1 MKADRLWIA
10 GRLRLLVA
18 VSLAVVS
25 AGSPGLAAP
34 IDVRLQGVLD
44 AAAPGEAIP
53 VIVTFQGSS
62 NLELLSQGPRQ
73 ARRAELVRTLKSRAE
88 TVQRSARLFLQS
100 RGVGPGQELW
110 INNSLA
116 VIASPEI
123 VRELAA
129 RPEVESVRLEEVI
142 RMPRVTST
150 QVTGPAELNIK
161 LVNAPALWAMGVTGQ
176 GVTVATMDSGV
187 DVNHPDLGPRW
198 RGGANSWFDP
208 NGQHPLV
215 PADVDGHGTGVMGAL
230 VGGNA
235 GGTYIGVAPEAQWIA
250 VKIFND
256 AGEAPEAAIH
266 QGFQWLLDP
275 DGKPDTDDA
284 PDVVNNSW
292 GFEALPGVCDAFVQV
307 FRRDVQALKAAGI
320 AVVFS
325 AGNTGPRVDTSVAPA
340 NYPEAFAVGAVG
352 TVQSATEIAAT
363 SARGP
368 SACDGTVFPEVV
380 APGFFVKTADLTLG
394 GLSPGSYVFVTGS
407 SIAAPHVAGVM
418 ALLLSA
424 FPALTVSELEQA
436 LLDSSADL
444 GAEGPDNSYGHG
456 LVDALAALD
465 WVDARDLSNT
475 PPPPAL
481 LQTPADGSAGL
492 PTTLTLT
499 WRQPPDADGDPVTNT
514 VQIAT
519 NPHFFN
525 PLVSSRIF
533 VASSDRLLG
542 SFGLVACLLPLGL
555 KGNRKRWLL
564 VVSSGIVLGLLVLV
578 SCGGGGSSDHNSTS
592 QPVSDL
598 RNQTVSN
605 LVVGTTYYW
614 RVLSQDSREGTS
626 ISGVFSFTTAP

>member
-1 MKADRLWIA
+1 MKNPVRHVVILLLPLIIA
-10 GRLRLLVA
+10 AIVIA
-18 VSLAVVS
+18 VPSS
-25 AGSPGLAAP
+25 LAAP
-34 IDVRLQGVLD
+34 LDVHLQKVLENT
-44 AAAPGEAIP
+44 APAEEIP
-53 VIVTFQGSS
+53 VIVTFRDDVD
-62 NLELLSQGPRQ
+62 LAKLPPGPRQ

-88 TVQRSARLFLQS
+88 TAHRSVRAFLRS
-100 RGVGPGQELW
+100 RGVGQGQELW
-110 INNSLA
+110 IINSLA
-116 VIASPEI
+116 VTASPKI

-129 RPEVESVRLEEVI
+129 RPEVESVRLEEII
-142 RMPRVTST
+142 RVPRVTPE

-161 LVNAPALWAMGVTGQ
+161 LVNAPALWTMGFAGQ
-176 GVTVATMDSGV
+176 GVTVAAMDTGV
-187 DVNHPDLGPRW
+187 DFNHADLGSRW
-198 RGGANSWFDP
+198 RGGNNSWFDP
-208 NGQHPLV
+208 NGEHPLL
-215 PADVDGHGTGVMGAL
+215 PFDQDGHGTGVMGAL

-256 AGEAPEAAIH
+256 AGEASEAAIH

-275 DGKPDTDDA
+275 DGNPDTDDA

-292 GFEALPGVCDAFVQV
+292 GFEDSPGVCSAFAQV

-325 AGNTGPRVDTSVAPA
+325 AGNTGPSVNTSVAPA

-368 SACDGTVFPEVV
+368 SACDGTIFPEVV

-394 GLSPGSYVFVTGS
+394 GLFPDAYVFVTGS
-407 SIAAPHVAGVM
+407 SIAAPQVAGVM

-424 FPALTVSELEQA
+424 FPSLTVSELEQA
-436 LLDSSADL
+436 LLASSVDL
-444 GAEGPDNSYGHG
+444 GAAGPDNSYGYG

-465 WVDARDLSNT
+465 WVDARELSNT

-519 NPHFFN
+519 NPHFLN
-525 PLVSSRIF
+525 PVVISSIF
-533 VASSDRLLG
+533 AASSDLLLG
-542 SFGLVACLLPLGL
+542 SFGLGACLLPLGL
-555 KGNRKRWLL
+555 PGKRKSWLL

-578 SCGGGGSSDHNSTS
+578 SCGGGGSSDHNPPS

-598 RNQTVSN
+598 RNHTVSN
-605 LVVGTTYYW
+605 LVAGTTYYW
-614 RVLSQDSREGTS
+614 RVLSQDSRDGTS

>member
-1 MKADRLWIA
+1 MKNPVRHVVILLLPLIIA
-10 GRLRLLVA
+10 AIVIA
-18 VSLAVVS
+18 VPSS
-25 AGSPGLAAP
+25 LAAP
-34 IDVRLQGVLD
+34 LDVPLQKVLENT
-44 AAAPGEAIP
+44 APAEEIP
-53 VIVTFQGSS
+53 VIVTFRDDVD
-62 NLELLSQGPRQ
+62 LAKLPPGPRQ

-88 TVQRSARLFLQS
+88 TAHRSVRAFLRS
-100 RGVGPGQELW
+100 RGVGQGQELW
-110 INNSLA
+110 IINSLA
-116 VIASPEI
+116 VTASPEI

-129 RPEVESVRLEEVI
+129 RPEVESVRLEEII
-142 RMPRVTST
+142 RVPRVIPE

-161 LVNAPALWAMGVTGQ
+161 LVNAPALWTMGFAGQ
-176 GVTVATMDSGV
+176 GVTVAAMDTGV
-187 DVNHPDLGPRW
+187 DFNHADLGSRW
-198 RGGANSWFDP
+198 RGGNNSWFDP
-208 NGQHPLV
+208 NGEHPLL
-215 PADVDGHGTGVMGAL
+215 PFDKDGHGTGVMGAL

-256 AGEAPEAAIH
+256 AGEASEAVIH

-275 DGKPDTDDA
+275 DGNPATDDA

-292 GFEALPGVCDAFVQV
+292 GFEDYPGVCAAFAQV
-307 FRRDVQALKAAGI
+307 FRLDVQALKAAGI

-325 AGNTGPRVDTSVAPA
+325 AGNTGPNADTSVAPA
-340 NYPEAFAVGAVG
+340 NYPESFAVGAVG
-352 TVQSATEIAAT
+352 TMQSATEIAPT

-380 APGFFVKTADLTLG
+380 APGFFVKTADLTQG
-394 GLSPGSYVFVTGS
+394 GVSPDAYVYVTGS

-424 FPALTVSELEQA
+424 FPTLPASDLEQA
-436 LLDSSADL
+436 LLNSSTDL
-444 GAEGPDNSYGHG
+444 GLAGPDNAYGYG

-481 LQTPADGSAGL
+481 LQSPADGRTGL

-514 VQIAT
+514 VQLSMD
-519 NPHFFN
+519 PHF
-525 PLVSSRIF
+525 LDLIMVSGETGPDSGL
-533 VASSDRLLG
+533 LLG
-542 SFGLVACLLPLGL
+542 SFCLTACLLPLGL
-555 KGNRKRWLL
+555 AGKRMRDPLL
-564 VVSSGIVLGLLVLV
+564 LKVGLGMSLLLLM
-578 SCGGGGSSDHNSTS
+578 SCGGGGSSDDSSPSQPVADLRS
-592 QPVSDL
+592 QPVS
-598 RNQTVSN
+598 N
-605 LVVGTTYYW
+605 LAAGTTYYW